1 MEDNGKKVSGRR
13 AFAGGIIVGSLVAS
27 ILCGVTLSGL
37 LLTDSMKVNAS
48 GVLQNSAQALGIAG
62 SRTGAVN
69 QETQDKI
76 QTLEYLIDRYYI
88 DAENVTAEQKR
99 DGIYKG
105 LIYSLGDIYSEY
117 YTPEEFEELNKDTE
131 GIFYGIGAYMTT
143 DKTTGLALITGT
155 VPDSPAEKAG
165 IRSGD
170 IIVEVDGEDVSSL
183 DLDQVVSIIRGEE
196 GTDVTLTIYREGES
210 DYLDFTMTRTKQN
223 MLTVSGEMLDDNIG
237 HIVLSAFDYVTTAQF
252 EEELEKLKDE
262 GMESLILDLRSNPGG
277 NVSTVTEI
285 GNMILPEGLVFYSE
299 TRDGKRTE
307 YECDGKNDFDFPL
320 VVLVNE
326 YSASAAEILTGAVQ
340 DSGIGTIVGTQ
351 TYGKGVVQTVF
362 SLGDG
367 SGVKLTVEKYY
378 TRGGQDINHVGIT
391 PDIEAELDVDAYYD
405 EGVDTQLETA
415 VAVLKG
421 EYVAPEPEES
431 AGEEDQAGEEEQE
444 ETDD

>member
-1 MEDNGKKVSGRR
+1 MDDNGKKVSGGR
-13 AFAGGIIVGSLVAS
+13 AFAGGIIVGGLVAS

-37 LLTDSMKVNAS
+37 LVAEGSQVNAA
-48 GVLQNSAQALGIAG
+48 GVLQNSAQSIGMTAG
-62 SRTGAVN
+62 RSSAIT
-69 QETQDKI
+69 QETQKKVE
-76 QTLEYLIDRYYI
+76 TLEYLIDRYYI
-88 DAENVTAEQKR
+88 DAENVTAEQKQ

-117 YTPEEFEELNKDTE
+117 YTAEEFEELNKDTE
-131 GIFYGIGAYMTT
+131 GIFYGIGAYMTM
-143 DKTTGLALITGT
+143 DRNTGLALITGT

-170 IIVEVDGEDVSSL
+170 IIVEVDGEDMSGK
-183 DLDQVVSIIRGEE
+183 DLDQVVSLIRGEE
-196 GTDVTLTIYREGES
+196 GTDVTLTLYREGES
-210 DYLDFTMTRTKQN
+210 DYLEFTMTRTKQSQQ
-223 MLTVSGEMLDDNIG
+223 TVSGEMLEDNIG
-237 HIVLSAFDYVTTAQF
+237 HIVLSAFDTVTTGQF
-252 EEELEKLKDE
+252 RDALKDLKE
-262 GMESLILDLRSNPGG
+262 QGMESLILDLRSNPGG

-307 YECDGKNDFDFPL
+307 YKCDGKNDFDYPL

-340 DSGIGTIVGTQ
+340 DSGIGTIVGTT

-367 SGVKLTVEKYY
+367 TGVKLTVERYY

-391 PDIEAELDVDAYYD
+391 PDVEIELDVDAYYD
-405 EGVDTQLETA
+405 EGVDNQLEKA
-415 VAVLKG
+415 IEVLKG
-421 EYVAPEPEES
+421 E
-431 AGEEDQAGEEEQE
+431 
-444 ETDD
+444 